1 MDQEVSAPITLRD
14 TLESNFEAAETGNLP
29 AVVESTIPAIPESG
43 RERDDQGRFA
53 KAVRETDNPSPVA
66 TKHDIPDPVDHTEKE
81 VPALT
86 RPTTWKKEYLPL
98 WDKLSSGQA
107 LTPDESIKF
116 LQYANQRE
124 SEYKTGVSTYK
135 GEAENARALQEA
147 IAPFIPDLQRN
158 GIHPAAWINNLG
170 RAHQT
175 LALGNDQQRLD
186 AFVKLANDYNVPL
199 QALLGGQ
206 LPDQQVT
213 ATMQE
218 LAQLRQQVD
227 KVNNWAENQKQA
239 ELMSKINEVQS
250 DVEHYPHF
258 DAVRETMAQ
267 LLESGMAPDLK
278 TAYAKAIRMQDDIWE
293 TEQERLLTAARTES
307 AKVQQ
312 VAKAKAA
319 AVSVKSSTP
328 SGITTGQS
336 AKDRRSALLSS
347 FEEHAG
353 GRV

>member
-1 MDQEVSAPITLRD
+1 MDQQVETQTTLRD
-14 TLESNFEAAETGNLP
+14 VLESSFEAAETGNLP
-29 AVVESTIPAIPESG
+29 AVVENTTEVSTDRI
-43 RERDDQGRFA
+43 RDDSGKFA
-53 KAVRETDNPSPVA
+53 KAVREAEPANPSPVA
-66 TKHDIPDPVDHTEKE
+66 TKHDIPDPVDHSEKE
-81 VPALT
+81 TPALQ

-98 WDKLSSGQA
+98 WDKLQTGQP
-107 LTPDESIKF
+107 LTPDEATKF

-124 SEYKTGVSTYK
+124 TEYKTGVSTYK

-147 IAPFIPDLQRN
+147 IAPFVPDLQRH

-175 LALGNDQQRLD
+175 LALGSDQQRLD
-186 AFVKLANDYNVPL
+186 AFVKLANEYNVPL

-206 LPDQQVT
+206 QPDQQVT

-218 LAQLRQQVD
+218 LSALRQQVD
-227 KVNNWAENQKQA
+227 KVNSWAENQKQS
-239 ELMSKINEVQS
+239 ELMSKINEVQN
-250 DVEHYPHF
+250 DAEHYPHF

-267 LLESGMAPDLK
+267 LLESGLAPDLK
-278 TAYAKAIRMQDDIWE
+278 TAYAKAVRMQDDVWE
-293 TEQERLLTAARTES
+293 TEQERLLSAARAEA
-307 AKVQQ
+307 AKSQQ

-328 SGITTGQS
+328 SGVATGQS
-336 AKDRRSALLSS
+336 AKDRRSALEAS
-347 FEEHAG
+347 FNEFAG

>member
-1 MDQEVSAPITLRD
+1 MDQQVETQTTLRD
-14 TLESNFEAAETGNLP
+14 VLESSFEAAETGTLP
-29 AVVESTIPAIPESG
+29 AVVEKTTDVSQDRI
-43 RERDDQGRFA
+43 RDEAGKFA
-53 KAVRETDNPSPVA
+53 KGVREAEPTNPSPVA
-66 TKHDIPDPVDHTEKE
+66 TKHDIPDPVDHSEKD
-81 VPALT
+81 VPALQ

-98 WDKLSSGQA
+98 WDKLQSGQP
-107 LTPDESIKF
+107 LTQDEATKF

-124 SEYKTGVSTYK
+124 TEYKTGVSTYK

-206 LPDQQVT
+206 QPDQQVT

-218 LAQLRQQVD
+218 LSALRQQVD
-227 KVNNWAENQKQA
+227 KVNSWAENQKQS
-239 ELMSKINEVQS
+239 ELMSKINEVQN
-250 DVEHYPHF
+250 DAEHYPHF

-267 LLESGMAPDLK
+267 LLESGLAPDLK
-278 TAYAKAIRMQDDIWE
+278 TAYAKAVRMQDDVWE
-293 TEQERLLTAARTES
+293 TEQERLLTAARAEA
-307 AKVQQ
+307 AKTQQ

-319 AVSVKSSTP
+319 AVSIKSTTP
-328 SGITTGQS
+328 SGTASPQS
-336 AKDRRSALLSS
+336 AKDRRSALESA
-347 FEEHAG
+347 FESVGG

>member
-1 MDQEVSAPITLRD
+1 MDQEVAAPITLRD
-14 TLESNFEAAETGNLP
+14 ALESNFEAAETGNLP
-29 AVVESTIPAIPESG
+29 AVVETTTEVSTERA
-43 RERDDQGRFA
+43 RDDSGKFA
-53 KAVRETDNPSPVA
+53 KAVREAEPANPSPVA
-66 TKHDIPDPVDHTEKE
+66 TKHDIPDPVDHSEKAA
-81 VPALT
+81 PALQ

-98 WDKLSSGQA
+98 WDKLQTGQP
-107 LTPDESIKF
+107 LTQEEATKF

-147 IAPFIPDLQRN
+147 IAPFIPDLQRH

-175 LALGNDQQRLD
+175 LAMGNDQQKLD

-206 LPDQQVT
+206 QPDQQVT

-218 LAQLRQQVD
+218 LSALRQQVD

-239 ELMSKINEVQS
+239 ELMSKINEVQQ
-250 DVEHYPHF
+250 DAEHFPHF

-267 LLESGMAPDLK
+267 LLESGLAPDLK
-278 TAYAKAIRMQDDIWE
+278 TAYAKAVRMQDDVWE
-293 TEQERLLTAARTES
+293 TEQERLLSAARAES
-307 AKVQQ
+307 AKTQQ
-312 VAKAKAA
+312 VVKAKAA

-328 SGITTGQS
+328 SGVATGQS
-336 AKDRRSALLSS
+336 AKDRRSALEGA
-347 FEEHAG
+347 FNEFAG